1 MIGKRLTGDG
11 LAVFL
16 FKYQCVIFGF
26 AATRSLSGTYFA
38 LFKKHFIK
46 KAAIFCSLCMKLL
59 H

>member
-16 FKYQCVIFGF
+16 FKYQCVIFGY

-38 LFKKHFIK
+38 ILK
-46 KAAIFCSLCMKLL
+46 STS
-59 H
+59 